1 MKMAKAFAKQFYSSK
16 AWQDCRNEY
25 AKSKHYLC
33 EPCLR
38 RGLYVTGEIVH
49 HKIELTPETINVPEI
64 ALGWWNLE
72 LVCRECHAAIHKA
85 KRNGQRYIIGP
96 DGDVTPE
103 EI

>member
-1 MKMAKAFAKQFYSSK
+1 MAKAFAKQFYSSK

-64 ALGWWNLE
+64 TLGWWNLE

-85 KRNGQRYIIGP
+85 KRNGQRYTIGP